1 MAITSMDTYVASQK
15 QRVGWYKSASITT
28 VANIPFSLFD
38 QAGNPGS
45 GTLAGTTVASAI
57 LQDDTVAGYPFIQ
70 FTTGGSYLTKVEF
83 GSPVACRMRI
93 VDIIAKSGAYGFATG
108 TTTLTSYPSI
118 TGRCPDFSTTTNP
131 YGTRNEIWIEVVTA
145 FVTGT
150 AWQVQCTYTN
160 QSGTTSRSTIISAA
174 QAAAALTK
182 NKLFQLAL
190 QSGDTGIQSIQSVIV
205 TNGGTAMTSGSF
217 NVLLVRELWT
227 SGRVKYVNDGDIHD
241 MLKTGAPLVY
251 NTAALT
257 VWVQTDSTAS
267 STPELFF
274 EIANNGV

>member
-1 MAITSMDTYVASQK
+1 MAITSIDTYLAG
-15 QRVGWYKSASITT
+15 QRQRIGWYKSASITT

-70 FTTGGSYLTKVEF
+70 FTTGGSYLSKIEF
-83 GSPVACRMRI
+83 GSPVACRMRL
-93 VDIIAKSGAYGFATG
+93 VDVITKGGAYGFTG
-108 TTTLTSYPSI
+108 QTTIVSSYPSI
-118 TGRCPDFSTTTNP
+118 TSRCPDFTTTSSP
-131 YGTRNEIWIEVVTA
+131 YGTRNEIWVEVVQA

-150 AWQVQCTYTN
+150 AWQVQVTYKN
-160 QSGTTSRSTIISAA
+160 QSGVTATSIVSSA

-182 NKLFQLAL
+182 NRLFQLAL
-190 QSGDTGIQSIQSVIV
+190 QSGDTGVQSILSVIV
-205 TNGGTAMTSGSF
+205 TNGGTAMTAGTF
-217 NVLLVRELWT
+217 NVLIVRELWS
-227 SGRVKYVNDGDIHD
+227 SGRVRFANDGDIHD
-241 MLKTGAPLVY
+241 MLKTGMPLIY

>member
-1 MAITSMDTYVASQK
+1 MAITSIDTYLAG
-15 QRVGWYKSASITT
+15 QRQRIGWYKSASITT

-70 FTTGGSYLTKVEF
+70 FTTGGSYLSKIEF
-83 GSPVACRMRI
+83 GSPVACRMRL
-93 VDIIAKSGAYGFATG
+93 VDVITKGGAYGFTG
-108 TTTLTSYPSI
+108 QTTIVSSYPSI
-118 TGRCPDFSTTTNP
+118 TSRCPDFTTTSSP
-131 YGTRNEIWIEVVTA
+131 YGTRNEIWVEVVQA

-150 AWQVQCTYTN
+150 AWQVQVTYKN
-160 QSGTTSRSTIISAA
+160 QSGVTATSIVSSA

-182 NKLFQLAL
+182 NRLFQLAL
-190 QSGDTGIQSIQSVIV
+190 QSGDTGVQSILSVIV
-205 TNGGTAMTSGSF
+205 TNGGTAMTAGTF
-217 NVLLVRELWT
+217 NVLIVRELWS
-227 SGRVKYVNDGDIHD
+227 SGRVRVANDGDIHD
-241 MLKTGAPLVY
+241 MLKTGMPLIY